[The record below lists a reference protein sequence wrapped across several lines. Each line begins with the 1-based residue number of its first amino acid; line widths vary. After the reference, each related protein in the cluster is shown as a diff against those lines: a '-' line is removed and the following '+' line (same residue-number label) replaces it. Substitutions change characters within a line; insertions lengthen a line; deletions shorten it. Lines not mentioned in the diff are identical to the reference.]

1 MIYLARLMLRNKY
14 GKICKK
20 EKKSST
26 NSVNSKSPL
35 LTYFF
40 SFLEKLWLL
49 YLGTPIPNL
58 NTHYSSIAFQNA
70 DSWDKP

>member
-1 MIYLARLMLRNKY
+1 MLRNKY

-40 SFLEKLWLL
+40 FLFREVMASLS
-49 YLGTPIPNL
+49 GN
-58 NTHYSSIAFQNA
+58 S
-70 DSWDKP
+70 DSKPKYTL